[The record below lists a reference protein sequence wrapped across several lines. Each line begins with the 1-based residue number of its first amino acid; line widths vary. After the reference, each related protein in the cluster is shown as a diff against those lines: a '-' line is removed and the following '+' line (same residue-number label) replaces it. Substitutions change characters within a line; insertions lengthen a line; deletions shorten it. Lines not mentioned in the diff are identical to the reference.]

1 MERWERGKRFRAVAR
16 IGLFWVLTT
25 LCLTIASGT
34 ESPELDETWEKNS
47 YQWFEAIDPGGRVRV
62 SNPYGDVYA
71 RFGGYE
77 SQVEILATIQ
87 RLDHGLPELQVGRQR
102 AGAGLDVS
110 VAPGAKP
117 DEDGTTDPSDADPSD
132 RRDRVDLVLF
142 VPQGATLEILTE
154 ADKIDV
160 KGIEG
165 DLSASS
171 LSGDIRIRSVKG
183 NVQAK
188 SARGDLSVAL
198 ETGVTDADQEL
209 STETGE
215 IEVYLW
221 EDAAV
226 NVAIATSG
234 MISTDFSIEI
244 EHRRAEE
251 PGKRATAKVGQG
263 GPNLSLYSKRG
274 QIRLLRLPRHFKPE
288 E

>member
-1 MERWERGKRFRAVAR
+1 
-16 IGLFWVLTT
+16 L
-25 LCLTIASGT
+25 LTIANGT
-34 ESPELDETWEKNS
+34 ESPEVDETWEKNS

-87 RLDHGLPELQVGRQR
+87 RLDHGLPELQVGRR
-102 AGAGLDVS
+102 RVGLGLDVS

-117 DEDGTTDPSDADPSD
+117 DEGSTTDPSNADPSA

-154 ADKIDV
+154 AGKIDV
-160 KGIEG
+160 KGTEG

-171 LSGDIRIRSVKG
+171 LTGDIRIRSVKG
-183 NVQAK
+183 NVRAK

-263 GPNLSLYSKRG
+263 GSNLSLYSKRG
-274 QIRLLRLPRHFKPE
+274 EIRLLRLPRHFKPE

>member
-1 MERWERGKRFRAVAR
+1 
-16 IGLFWVLTT
+16 L
-25 LCLTIASGT
+25 IAFFLAT
-34 ESPELDETWEKNS
+34 ANAQESPEVDETWENNS
-47 YQWFEAIDPGGRVRV
+47 FQWFETVDPGGRVRV

-77 SQVEILATIQ
+77 SQVEILATSQ
-87 RLDHGLPELQVGRQR
+87 RLDRGLPELVVGREP
-102 AGAGLDVS
+102 AGAGLDVT
-110 VAPGAKP
+110 VAPAADT
-117 DEDGTTDPSDADPSD
+117 DEACVTDPALSDPAS

-160 KGIEG
+160 KGLEG

-171 LSGDIRIRSVKG
+171 LTGDIRIRSVKG
-183 NVQAK
+183 NVRAK
-188 SARGDLSVAL
+188 SARGDLSIAL
-198 ETGVTDADQEL
+198 ETGVTADSQEL

-221 EDAAV
+221 EDANM
-226 NVAIATSG
+226 NVTIATSG

-251 PGKRATAKVGQG
+251 PGKRGTATVGKG
-263 GPNLSLYSKRG
+263 GPRLSLYSKRG
-274 QIRLLRLPRHFKPE
+274 QVRLLRLPRHFKSE
-288 E
+288 G